1 LVNKASSRQGRSTW
15 PDQAALADCGTLWSE
30 HMRDGQVIAGVTIR
44 NPFAND

>member
-15 PDQAALADCGTLWSE
+15 PDQAALAGCGTLGSE
-30 HMRDGQVIAGVTIR
+30 HMRDGEAIAGATIR